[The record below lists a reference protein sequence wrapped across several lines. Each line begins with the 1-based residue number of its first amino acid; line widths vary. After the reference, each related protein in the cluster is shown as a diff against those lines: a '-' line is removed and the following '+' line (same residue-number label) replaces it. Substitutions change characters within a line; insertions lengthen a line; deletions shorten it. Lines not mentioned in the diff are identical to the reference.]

1 MWMAN
6 IDLFDE
12 YTAAIFTKLFE
23 AFPRKISIDAR
34 EICGHGTCDEFGSVL
49 NPEGKPSAQFEVAL
63 ATIEWLR
70 ETGFIRV
77 SSMHGFGA
85 MGAVLTAS
93 ALLVLKSTP
102 ESIKVS
108 ESWGER
114 LVRFTREGS
123 FGLAKETAKAVIGVA
138 AGLAMPSSL

>member
-12 YTAAIFTKLFE
+12 YTAAIFAKLFE
-23 AFPRKISIDAR
+23 AFPRKIAIDAR
-34 EICGHGTCDEFGSVL
+34 EICGHEKCDDFGNVL
-49 NPEGKPSAQFEVAL
+49 NPEGNPSKQFEVAL

-77 SSMHGFGA
+77 SSMHGQGA
-85 MGAVLTAS
+85 MGVVLTAS

-114 LVRFTREGS
+114 LVGFTRQGS
-123 FGLAKETAKAVIGVA
+123 FGLAKETAKAIIGASVGLVMPA
-138 AGLAMPSSL
+138 AL